1 MKIYKRVLATAGAAG
16 VLLASVTAGANGSY
30 VSKDAHLQAQTHG
43 AYLRAQ
49 ARGAYLR
56 ARGAV
61 QSAMSNRVQL
71 GPRPFFLVR
80 DMDDSELKDEL
91 LACANRNFKK
101 SDFSIGHRG
110 AALQFPEHTEES
122 YRAAARMGAGIIE
135 CDVTFTQDKELVCRH
150 SQCDLHATTNILATP
165 LASKCSSQPDYSS
178 DTPFANV
185 QCCTSD
191 ITLAEFK
198 TLQGKMDAANKNAAT
213 LDEYLDATPAFRTD
227 LYSGKGTV
235 LSHAESI
242 ALFQELG
249 VKFTPEL
256 KSPSVAM
263 PFDGLTQQAY
273 AQKMLDEYKAAGV
286 SADKVWAQSFSVED
300 VRYWIEN
307 EPAFGAQAVFLD
319 GRYDDTAFD
328 HADPVTWQPT
338 MTQLVDDGVKII
350 APPLWMLVAL
360 DDEGE
365 IVPSVYAQA
374 AKEAGLDIITW
385 TLERS
390 GLLQAGGGWY
400 HQTVTDS
407 IIKDGD
413 TMKVL
418 DVLAQ
423 DVGVIGV
430 FSDWPATVTYYAN
443 CKNL

>member
-1 MKIYKRVLATAGAAG
+1 MKIYKRILATAGAAA
-16 VLLASVTAGANGSY
+16 VLISVTAGASGSGI
-30 VSKDAHLQAQTHG
+30 SKGTHFQAK
-43 AYLRAQ
+43 
-49 ARGAYLR
+49 
-56 ARGAV
+56 GAV
-61 QSAMSNRVQL
+61 QPAVNSKVQL

-91 LACANRNFKK
+91 LSCANRNFKK

-122 YRAAARMGAGIIE
+122 YRAAARMGAGVVE
-135 CDVTFTQDKELVCRH
+135 CDVTFTEDKELVCRH

-178 DTPFANV
+178 ETPFANV

-213 LDEYLDATPAFRTD
+213 LDEYLDATPTFRTD

-256 KSPSVAM
+256 KSPSVTM
-263 PFDGLTQQAY
+263 PYDGLTQQAY

-286 SADKVWAQSFSVED
+286 SADKVWAQSFNVQD
-300 VRYWIEN
+300 VRYWIES

-319 GRYDDTAFD
+319 GRYDDTDFD
-328 HADPVTWQPT
+328 HTDPATWQPT
-338 MTQLVDDGVKII
+338 MAQLVDDGVKII

-365 IVPSVYAQA
+365 IVPSVYAKA

-400 HQTVTDS
+400 HQTVTDA

>member
-1 MKIYKRVLATAGAAG
+1 
-16 VLLASVTAGANGSY
+16 
-30 VSKDAHLQAQTHG
+30 
-43 AYLRAQ
+43 
-49 ARGAYLR
+49 
-56 ARGAV
+56 
-61 QSAMSNRVQL
+61 MSNRVQL